1 MRCPFC
7 SADETR
13 VIDSR
18 LSEDGDSVRRR
29 RECEVCGER
38 FTTFERAELKLPQ
51 VIKSDGRREEFN
63 EDKLR
68 GGMTRALEKRPVDAD
83 KVEKAIGRIRHKLI
97 ASGEREIA
105 SRRIGEWVMDELKDL
120 DPVAYVR
127 FASVYRSF
135 QDLNAFSETVQS
147 LQSEPSADL
156 KRKQL
161 KLLPDA
167 EGNDSRDGGGTASG
181 TKETERRLE
190 QPPRATHGAV
200 ADDTGTHPGGKKTD
214 RKS

>member
-29 RECEVCGER
+29 RECEVCSER

-97 ASGEREIA
+97 ASGEREIP

-135 QDLNAFSETVQS
+135 QDLNAFSEAVQS
-147 LQSEPSADL
+147 LQSGPSADL

-161 KLLPDA
+161 KLLPDV
-167 EGNDSRDGGGTASG
+167 EGSN
-181 TKETERRLE
+181 
-190 QPPRATHGAV
+190 
-200 ADDTGTHPGGKKTD
+200 TGPHPGGKKTG